1 MKYGLKF
8 WEHVRNVKNG
18 RNFFKSVFIGGVIGV
33 IDVVTSVIS
42 VIGVVTSVTSVISVI
57 GGVTGVIGVIGGVIS
72 VEMRH

>member
-18 RNFFKSVFIGGVIGV
+18 RNFFKSVFIGGVTGV
-33 IDVVTSVIS
+33 
-42 VIGVVTSVTSVISVI
+42 
-57 GGVTGVIGVIGGVIS
+57 VTGVIGVIGVVIGVIS

>member
-33 IDVVTSVIS
+33 
-42 VIGVVTSVTSVISVI
+42 VTSVTSVISVI
-57 GGVTGVIGVIGGVIS
+57 GGVTGGVTGVIGVIGGVIS